1 MTDVAGRVPPGLRIV
16 DTGTH
21 LSRSAGRHSRGEAGV
36 EPAVRTSRI
45 AVQYVVTALISVL
58 VVALCS
64 VWASRVVAADYAVD
78 GAIAGTQLAADEAV
92 APVLTDAVLTG
103 DPAAL
108 EGLDRAV
115 REKVLNVSMVRVK
128 IWDETGRILYSDE
141 PALIGERFGL
151 GANEIEA
158 LHGGAPDAEMSDLSA
173 PENRLEDRSVPLLE
187 VYLPLRTPGGVPVL
201 FEAYSHYAGVTEAT
215 QQVWTRFIP
224 LGVGALV
231 LLELLQIPI
240 SAVLARRLRRAQ
252 VQREEMLRRTLT
264 ALEDERLRIAADLHD
279 GVVQDLAGVAFAL
292 GAAARVGGPARVAPA
307 QLAESADTVR
317 RSVRALRSLLVGIY
331 PPNLHAEGLPAA
343 LADLA
348 ARLVP
353 PGTTSV
359 LDVRDPLP
367 RLRREQVELVFRVA
381 QEGLRNVVRHAA
393 ASVVEIA
400 LGQDGGVLVLCVTDD
415 GKGSAPDR
423 RVASG
428 HLGLK
433 ALSGL
438 AAQHGAV
445 LVLDSA
451 PGRGTTL
458 RLEVPL

>member
-1 MTDVAGRVPPGLRIV
+1 
-16 DTGTH
+16 
-21 LSRSAGRHSRGEAGV
+21 
-36 EPAVRTSRI
+36 
-45 AVQYVVTALISVL
+45 
-58 VVALCS
+58 
-64 VWASRVVAADYAVD
+64 
-78 GAIAGTQLAADEAV
+78 
-92 APVLTDAVLTG
+92 
-103 DPAAL
+103 
-108 EGLDRAV
+108 
-115 REKVLNVSMVRVK
+115 
-128 IWDETGRILYSDE
+128 
-141 PALIGERFGL
+141 
-151 GANEIEA
+151 
-158 LHGGAPDAEMSDLSA
+158 MSDLSA

-187 VYLPLRTPGGVPVL
+187 VYLPLRTSGGVPVL
-201 FEAYSHYAGVTEAT
+201 FEAYSRYAGVTEAT

-231 LLELLQIPI
+231 LLELLQMPI
-240 SAVLARRLRRAQ
+240 SAVLARRLRRAR

-264 ALEDERLRIAADLHD
+264 ALEDERRRIAADLHD

-292 GAAARVGGPARVAPA
+292 GAAARVGAPAQVEPA

-317 RSVRALRSLLVGIY
+317 RSVRALRSLLADIY
-331 PPNLHAEGLPAA
+331 PPNLYDEGLPAA
-343 LADLA
+343 LSDLV

-367 RLRREQVELVFRVA
+367 PLGREQVELVFRVA

-393 ASVVEIA
+393 ASTVEIA

-423 RVASG
+423 PVASG

-451 PGRGTTL
+451 PGRGTAL